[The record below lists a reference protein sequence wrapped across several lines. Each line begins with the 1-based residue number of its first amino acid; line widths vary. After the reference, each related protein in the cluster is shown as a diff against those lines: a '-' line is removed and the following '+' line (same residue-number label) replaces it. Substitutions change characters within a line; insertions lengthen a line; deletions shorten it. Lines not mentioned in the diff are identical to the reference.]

1 MKYAI
6 QCLALAIGLLA
17 ATANATDAP
26 VVSVSANAAANA
38 KDFLSGVHLVQ
49 SMGVRG
55 QFISYT
61 WHDLEPSRGTYKL
74 DDLEGG
80 LHYLGD
86 TLGDTLLVGVQVL
99 NTTVKEV
106 PEDLKATSFGNPQM
120 QARARALLDRIAKL
134 PDARHVHYLSIGN
147 EVDVYFT
154 AHPSEWRPYE
164 QFYSSLAEYAH
175 KVLPHA
181 RVGVTL
187 TAGALDSAP
196 SEASALLATSDIAML
211 TYYPLGDNFAVRG
224 PQSAR
229 SDIGRLVKFAGAKQL
244 LLQEVGYPTSP
255 LLHSSEDQQAQFLS
269 ELFAQWSIYRRKI
282 PFVNVMLLHDPP
294 ERVCSTLEEYYGVRG
309 ATFHAYLCTLGLLTS
324 DGRPKKG
331 LATFKQ
337 LIADMRTK

>member
-1 MKYAI
+1 VKYAI

-17 ATANATDAP
+17 ATANATDVP

-164 QFYSSLAEYAH
+164 QFYSSLAAYAH
-175 KVLPHA
+175 KVLPPEL
-181 RVGVTL
+181 VDLLGQL
-187 TAGALDSAP
+187 GTAAAT
-196 SEASALLATSDIAML
+196 ASAYVDARA
-211 TYYPLGDNFAVRG
+211 
-224 PQSAR
+224 AR
-229 SDIGRLVKFAGAKQL
+229 SRLS
-244 LLQEVGYPTSP
+244 PTSRSFSRQVP
-255 LLHSSEDQQAQFLS
+255 SNRREQSLS
-269 ELFAQWSIYRRKI
+269 QEPDRRARA
-282 PFVNVMLLHDPP
+282 MD
-294 ERVCSTLEEYYGVRG
+294 
-309 ATFHAYLCTLGLLTS
+309 
-324 DGRPKKG
+324 
-331 LATFKQ
+331 
-337 LIADMRTK
+337 